1 MTRTT
6 NLLTTLPFLFLL
18 LAIGSEATALAAD
31 PLAAKAL
38 GQCKSTD
45 CLRATIPSEKGKL
58 LAASDCKV
66 VEGRKD
72 PDEVYLELGS
82 VCRVLVAR
90 ARAAFRAAAPCVSKG
105 EIDIQPNWDPDLNK
119 MYELDLQNLQLVETP
134 FKRRGIKL
142 NREGHP
148 IDGAPYFGIP
158 SFHRIARS
166 GDTLAEFTTYSCI
179 ADRPRRYVPFYYSL
193 RIGEILGEGKI
204 VEEQVVNQ
212 PDAIPVLLQSR
223 QFHNDDDMRVF
234 VLADLNCDKKQ
245 DIAIVRHKP
254 ETNQYYL
261 AACLFNRRGSD
272 CIPVVT
278 HQPITVVRSPTKM
291 HLEAERD
298 GTLRLWAT
306 ESFHDDIIGQ
316 WRFHMVESEL
326 KRMDK

>member
-119 MYELDLQNLQLVETP
+119 MYELDLQN
-134 FKRRGIKL
+134 FNHRRQES
-142 NREGHP
+142 NQDASRSREGRHTSALGHGKLSRRHHRSMALP
-148 IDGAPYFGIP
+148 HGRIRAEEDG
-158 SFHRIARS
+158 
-166 GDTLAEFTTYSCI
+166 
-179 ADRPRRYVPFYYSL
+179 
-193 RIGEILGEGKI
+193 
-204 VEEQVVNQ
+204 QVAV
-212 PDAIPVLLQSR
+212 
-223 QFHNDDDMRVF
+223 
-234 VLADLNCDKKQ
+234 
-245 DIAIVRHKP
+245 
-254 ETNQYYL
+254 
-261 AACLFNRRGSD
+261 AA
-272 CIPVVT
+272 
-278 HQPITVVRSPTKM
+278 
-291 HLEAERD
+291 
-298 GTLRLWAT
+298 GTP
-306 ESFHDDIIGQ
+306 
-316 WRFHMVESEL
+316 
-326 KRMDK
+326 